1 MKKIDKD
8 ELYGHVREFL
18 KGKGVELQDGSY
30 TQRIQQGCHLLART
44 INTSRDAL
52 QRAKAEA
59 DRRLDKVR
67 QAIHEKTAPK
77 PTAASPPPKYKPATT
92 RTRSATSPVAAPSA
106 AKATPRKP
114 KPRASR

>member
-30 TQRIQQGCHLLART
+30 TQHIQQGCHLLAST

-67 QAIHEKTAPK
+67 QTIHEKTAPK
-77 PTAASPPPKYKPATT
+77 PAGSPPPKSKPATT
-92 RTRSATSPVAAPSA
+92 RTRPAPAPVAAPSA
-106 AKATPRKP
+106 AKATPRKH